1 MARSRNLVLVLHILF
16 LSLWTFH
23 IAAYTKLAE
32 DSLRALPGP
41 GDDFNIKTGALLAPI
56 LRPRVSGS
64 PGSIIVLNHLV
75 DFFKNNLPDW
85 NISFQNSTSK
95 TPVTGDRDVPF
106 VNMIATR
113 DPPWTSPGKVSR
125 LTLVAHY
132 DSKITPDGF
141 IGATDS
147 AAPCAML
154 LQAARSVDKALTK
167 KWAKL
172 QTDEDFDNYSAE
184 ELRNGLQIIFL
195 DGEEAF
201 QSWTATDSIYGAR
214 SLAAEWENT
223 FHPALSTYQT
233 PLASISLFLLL
244 DLLGAK
250 NPKVPSYYKTTHWA
264 YKNMADLENRL
275 RALMLFESSPNH
287 PSKRSKASKSSAF
300 KESTGKPLGARR
312 REPIFLPETNKRDK
326 DMWLGGLIGDD
337 HVPFMDRGVEVL
349 HIIPSQF
356 PPVWHELTDDGEHL
370 DLPTVRDWSKLVT
383 AFVGEWM
390 DLEGFFERSGESRPG
405 RGKRDPTGKTEL

>member
-1 MARSRNLVLVLHILF
+1 MS
-16 LSLWTFH
+16 H
-23 IAAYTKLAE
+23 IAAYTELTE
-32 DSLRALPGP
+32 GSLRALPDP

-56 LRPRVSGS
+56 LQPRVSGS
-64 PGSIIVLNHLV
+64 PGSIIVLDHLV
-75 DFFKNNLPDW
+75 DFFRDNLPEW
-85 NISFQNSTSK
+85 SISFQNSTSK
-95 TPVTGDRDVPF
+95 TPVTGNRDVPF
-106 VNMIATR
+106 INMIATR
-113 DPPWTSPGKVSR
+113 DPPWTTPGEVTH

-154 LQAARSVDKALTK
+154 LHAARSVEKALSK

-172 QTDEDFDNYSAE
+172 QKNPSDYSTE
-184 ELRNGLQIIFL
+184 ESYNGIQFIFL

-201 QSWTATDSIYGAR
+201 ESWTATDSIYGAR

-233 PLASISLFLLL
+233 PLASISLFVLL

-250 NPKVPSYYKTTHWA
+250 NPTVPSYFKTTHWA
-264 YKNMADLENRL
+264 YKNMARLESRL
-275 RALMLFESSPNH
+275 RALTLFESSPNH
-287 PSKRSKASKSSAF
+287 PSKRSKATEKAASREAA
-300 KESTGKPLGARR
+300 GKPIRKRR
-312 REPIFLPETNKRDK
+312 TEPMFLPEVNKRDQ
-326 DMWLGGLIGDD
+326 DQWLGGLIGDD

-349 HIIPSQF
+349 HVIPSQF

-370 DLPTVRDWSKLVT
+370 DLATVADWSKLVT

-390 DLEGFFERSGESRPG
+390 DLEGFFEKSKEGRSG
-405 RGKRDPTGKTEL
+405 RGKKNKEGKTEL